1 MKKTLQTAASIVPE
15 TLAGAGCVAISYGAH
30 LVYSP
35 AGWIVGGIL
44 AIVAGVV
51 MARGQ

>member
-1 MKKTLQTAASIVPE
+1 MKKTLKTAAGVIPE

-30 LVYSP
+30 LVYTP